1 MTGWPELMAL
11 LTSVGFGVLS
21 AIVPLANAEAY
32 VIGSQ
37 VSAVAGVVPVALGV
51 GVGQTIGK
59 LVLFLSVR
67 QGRELPFVRHRR
79 AEARRQSTEHGPA
92 RMRFRAGVARLL
104 ALVGRKR
111 WGLPIVLLAAVVG
124 LPPLYAVALLAGATT
139 MRTGWFTLM
148 VLVGRITRFVLLAL
162 GVGGLSGLV
171 L

>member
-1 MTGWPELMAL
+1 MAL

-21 AIVPLANAEAY
+21 AIVPVASAEAY

-37 VSAVAGVVPVALGV
+37 VAAVAGAVPVAV
-51 GVGQTIGK
+51 GVGLGQTVGK

-67 QGRELPFVRHRR
+67 QGRELRFFRHRR
-79 AEARRQSTEHGPA
+79 AEARRQSVSPA
-92 RMRFRAGVARLL
+92 RARFRAGAARLL
-104 ALVGRKR
+104 ELVARKR

-139 MRTGWFTLM
+139 MRTGWFTVM
-148 VLVGRITRFVLLAL
+148 VLVGRIARFVLLAL
-162 GVGGLSGLV
+162 GVGGLSGWV